1 MIGCAVALPMVAWT
15 SMLIPATITIAAAA
29 KISRALVVGF
39 ISLLRIAV
47 VGLTRGV
54 FFVFLLAKILN
65 WLHKSEKVAVKSDF
79 YT

>member
-47 VGLTRGV
+47 VV
-54 FFVFLLAKILN
+54 
-65 WLHKSEKVAVKSDF
+65 
-79 YT
+79 